1 MFKPS
6 PLRARARPKTLLFLG
21 LAVFLF
27 YTSWTA
33 YIRNG
38 RDVVIWHHSHT
49 AALPDESSNK
59 PLVPPP
65 EPSRPE
71 PPKTPHESD
80 FKQDSKLRKQE
91 DNKKAED
98 DERVKEWEKQQNQQ
112 SVNDE
117 IEDKNRKL
125 EEEQKKKKAEEE
137 AKKKEKEKAE
147 AETKKKEQE
156 AEAARSHHEQQLRDQ
171 FAREYEAAKKLPGS
185 GAIYGNT
192 LKSLNRQDDRPAK
205 HAEHFRP
212 SSAEEQPYANQRP
225 VHFDP
230 YPNYN
235 SDEWN
240 KTHRAPYVPCIGA
253 LGEPVEDL
261 LVFKGHPRDFPK
273 PSMGGFDIL
282 DMDGNICYE
291 RDTRLGQYGLT
302 RQLHSKTGLPI
313 DWDSIKWGDLQK
325 KCSEQNAARFG
336 SGKPNEYL
344 MTAYPDIAEKYGKEM
359 KMTKRQDSRSGPE
372 DEVDDEL
379 EIRENTAHE
388 SRTAVLLR
396 TYTGKKYT
404 ENDKQVIRSLISE
417 LSLRSG
423 GEYEVFLLLHVRDD
437 SVNIWDDKERQ
448 NVLDTHIPKE
458 FHSITKPWNDQAVW
472 DVYTALTDAEEKTV
486 HHAQWLS
493 VQKFSIDHPE
503 FDYIWNW
510 EMDVRVVGHS
520 YDFVRRLEE
529 FSKKQP
535 RRGLWERNERYY
547 IPAFHGDYDT
557 DFRMHTEQAT
567 RGSSQVW
574 GPPKVPFIHPVGPKP
589 PVANPEDDPYRW
601 GVGED
606 ADLITLGPIFDPVN
620 SSWIFGDRIWGYKD
634 DENPDPK
641 TLPRRTT
648 IVTQSRI
655 SKRLLDIM
663 HVENLRGNHIASEM
677 TPQTVALL
685 HGFKAVFA
693 PHPTWFDRPWN
704 GAFLDKWFNSGDKG
718 SGGEGSP
725 FGYGRERRYQGT
737 TWYYRAEPPSRLYNN
752 WMGYV
757 DTDIGGRH
765 WEIEH
770 GRPCLPPMILHPVK
784 EVEPT
789 EPGFATRFELNY
801 G

>member
-6 PLRARARPKTLLFLG
+6 PLRAKARPKTIVFLA
-21 LAVFLF
+21 LAVCLF
-27 YTSWTA
+27 YTSWTTS
-33 YIRNG
+33 IRNG
-38 RDVVIWHHSHT
+38 KNISIWHHGHT
-49 AALPDESSNK
+49 ATLPEESGNK
-59 PLVPPP
+59 PLIPTSESSSP
-65 EPSRPE
+65 EHS
-71 PPKTPHESD
+71 KTSNEGSV
-80 FKQDSKLRKQE
+80 KQETEIWGQKDNKKTE
-91 DNKKAED
+91 DNKIQGL
-98 DERVKEWEKQQNQQ
+98 EKQQNEKTGNGEVQ
-112 SVNDE
+112 ND
-117 IEDKNRKL
+117 KKL
-125 EEEQKKKKAEEE
+125 EEEQRKQKEEEE
-137 AKKKEKEKAE
+137 AKNKKNKEQE
-147 AETKKKEQE
+147 EERKKQE
-156 AEAARSHHEQQLRDQ
+156 AEAARSHYEQQLRDQ
-171 FAREYEAAKKLPGS
+171 FAREYEAAKQLPGS

-192 LKSLNRQDDRPAK
+192 LNTLVRQQDRSNEQ
-205 HAEHFRP
+205 AEHFRP

-230 YPNYN
+230 YPKYN

-240 KTHRAPYVPCIGA
+240 KTHRAPYVACVGA

-302 RQLHSKTGLPI
+302 PQLHSKTGLPV
-313 DWDSIKWGDLQK
+313 DWNNIEWGNLQK
-325 KCSEQNAARFG
+325 ECLERNAPRFG
-336 SGKPNEYL
+336 SGKPNKYL
-344 MTAYPDIAEKYGKEM
+344 TTAYPEIAKKYGKKTEM
-359 KMTKRQDSRSGPE
+359 AKRRDSGPGAK
-372 DEVDDEL
+372 DEIDGKL
-379 EIRENTAHE
+379 NTGDHTEHE
-388 SRTAVLLR
+388 ARTAVLLR

-437 SVNIWDDKERQ
+437 SVNIKDDKERQ
-448 NVLDTHIPKE
+448 NILDTHIPKE

-472 DVYTALTDAEEKTV
+472 DIYTALTDAEEKTV

-547 IPAFHGDYDT
+547 IPTFHGGYET
-557 DFRMHTEQAT
+557 DFRMHIEEAT
-567 RGSSQVW
+567 RGRTQVW
-574 GPPKVPFIHPVGPKP
+574 GPPQVSFINPVGPKP
-589 PVANPEDDPYRW
+589 PVSNPADDDYQW

-620 SSWIFGDRIWGYKD
+620 SSWIFGNKIWGYTD
-634 DENPDPK
+634 DQNPDPE

-648 IVTQSRI
+648 IITQSRI

-685 HGFKAVFA
+685 HGLKAVFA
-693 PHPTWFDRPWN
+693 PHPTWFDRAWN
-704 GAFLDKWFNSGDKG
+704 GAFLDTWFNSGDKG

-752 WMGYV
+752 WMGYI
-757 DTDIGGRH
+757 DTEIGGRQ
-765 WEIEH
+765 WEMEH

-784 EVEPT
+784 KVEPT

>member
-6 PLRARARPKTLLFLG
+6 PLRARARPKTIVFLT
-21 LAVFLF
+21 LAVCLF
-27 YTSWTA
+27 YTSWTTS
-33 YIRNG
+33 IRNG
-38 RDVVIWHHSHT
+38 KNISIWHHGHT
-49 AALPDESSNK
+49 ATLPK
-59 PLVPPP
+59 
-65 EPSRPE
+65 
-71 PPKTPHESD
+71 
-80 FKQDSKLRKQE
+80 
-91 DNKKAED
+91 
-98 DERVKEWEKQQNQQ
+98 EKQK
-112 SVNDE
+112 E
-117 IEDKNRKL
+117 
-125 EEEQKKKKAEEE
+125 EEE
-137 AKKKEKEKAE
+137 AKNKKNKEQE
-147 AETKKKEQE
+147 EERKKQE
-156 AEAARSHHEQQLRDQ
+156 AEAARSHYEQQLRDQ
-171 FAREYEAAKKLPGS
+171 FAMEYEAAKHLPGS

-192 LKSLNRQDDRPAK
+192 LNTLVRQQDRSNEQ
-205 HAEHFRP
+205 AEHFRP
-212 SSAEEQPYANQRP
+212 SSAEERPYPSQRP

-230 YPNYN
+230 YPKYN

-240 KTHRAPYVPCIGA
+240 KTHRAPYVACVGA

-291 RDTRLGQYGLT
+291 RDTRLGQYGLAP
-302 RQLHSKTGLPI
+302 QLHSKTGLPV
-313 DWDSIKWGDLQK
+313 DWNNIKWGNLQK
-325 KCSEQNAARFG
+325 ECLERNAPRFG
-336 SGKPNEYL
+336 SGKPNKYL
-344 MTAYPDIAEKYGKEM
+344 TTAYPEIAKKYGKKTEM
-359 KMTKRQDSRSGPE
+359 AKRRDSGPGAK
-372 DEVDDEL
+372 DEIDGKL
-379 EIRENTAHE
+379 NTGDHTEHE
-388 SRTAVLLR
+388 ARTAVLLR

-437 SVNIWDDKERQ
+437 SVNIKDDKERQ
-448 NVLDTHIPKE
+448 NILDTHIPKE

-472 DVYTALTDAEEKTV
+472 DIYTALTDAEEKTV

-547 IPAFHGDYDT
+547 IPTFHGGYET
-557 DFRMHTEQAT
+557 DFRMHIEEAT
-567 RGSSQVW
+567 RGRTQVW
-574 GPPKVPFIHPVGPKP
+574 GPPQVSFINPVGPKP
-589 PVANPEDDPYRW
+589 PVSNPADDDYQW

-620 SSWIFGDRIWGYKD
+620 SSWIFGNKIWGYTD
-634 DENPDPK
+634 DQNPNPE

-648 IVTQSRI
+648 IITQSRI

-685 HGFKAVFA
+685 HGLKAVFA
-693 PHPTWFDRPWN
+693 PHPTWFDRAWN
-704 GAFLDKWFNSGDKG
+704 GAFLDTWFNSGDKG

-752 WMGYV
+752 WMGYI
-757 DTDIGGRH
+757 DTEIGGRQ
-765 WEIEH
+765 WEMEH

-784 EVEPT
+784 KVEPT

>member
-6 PLRARARPKTLLFLG
+6 PLRARARPKTLMFLA
-21 LAVFLF
+21 LTVCII

-33 YIRNG
+33 CIRNG
-38 RDVVIWHHSHT
+38 KSIAIWNHGHT
-49 AALPDESSNK
+49 TTLSGESGSK
-59 PLVPPP
+59 PL
-65 EPSRPE
+65 
-71 PPKTPHESD
+71 
-80 FKQDSKLRKQE
+80 
-91 DNKKAED
+91 
-98 DERVKEWEKQQNQQ
+98 KEQ
-112 SVNDE
+112 
-117 IEDKNRKL
+117 
-125 EEEQKKKKAEEE
+125 EEEER
-137 AKKKEKEKAE
+137 
-147 AETKKKEQE
+147 KKKEQE
-156 AEAARSHHEQQLRDQ
+156 AEAARSQYEQQLRDQ
-171 FAREYEAAKKLPGS
+171 FAREYEAAKELPGS

-192 LKSLNRQDDRPAK
+192 LNSLRLQDDRPDE
-205 HAEHFRP
+205 HAERFRP

-230 YPNYN
+230 YPDYN

-273 PSMGGFDIL
+273 PSMGGFDLL

-291 RDTRLGQYGLT
+291 RDTRLGPYGLT
-302 RQLHSKTGLPI
+302 PQLHSKTGLPI
-313 DWDSIKWGDLQK
+313 DWTSIKWGDLQK
-325 KCSEQNAARFG
+325 KCLEQNAARFG
-336 SGKPNEYL
+336 SAKPNRYL
-344 MTAYPDIAEKYGKEM
+344 LTYPDVAEKYGKRTEM
-359 KMTKRQDSRSGPE
+359 ANRQDWSPGSE
-372 DEVDDEL
+372 DQINGAL
-379 EIRENTAHE
+379 GTRETATE
-388 SRTAVLLR
+388 ARTAVLLR

-437 SVNIWDDKERQ
+437 SVDIRDDKVRQ
-448 NVLDTHIPKE
+448 NILDTHIPKE

-472 DVYTALTDAEEKTV
+472 DIYTALTDAEEKTV

-493 VQKFSIDHPE
+493 VQKFSMDHPE

-547 IPAFHGDYDT
+547 IPAFHGGYET
-557 DFRMHTEQAT
+557 DFRMHIEQAT
-567 RGSSQVW
+567 RGRSQVW
-574 GPPKVPFIHPVGPKP
+574 GPPRVSFIHPVGPKP
-589 PVANPEDDPYRW
+589 PVSRPEDDPYQW
-601 GVGED
+601 GVGEN

-620 SSWIFGDRIWGYKD
+620 SSWIFGDKIWGYKD
-634 DENPDPK
+634 DQNPNPT

-648 IVTQSRI
+648 IITQSRI

-693 PHPTWFDRPWN
+693 PHPTWFDRAWN

-757 DTDIGGRH
+757 DTGIGGRN
-765 WEIEH
+765 WEVEH

-784 EVEPT
+784 AVEPT

>member
-1 MFKPS
+1 MPRS
-6 PLRARARPKTLLFLG
+6 LTVL
-21 LAVFLF
+21 
-27 YTSWTA
+27 
-33 YIRNG
+33 
-38 RDVVIWHHSHT
+38 HH
-49 AALPDESSNK
+49 
-59 PLVPPP
+59 
-65 EPSRPE
+65 R
-71 PPKTPHESD
+71 
-80 FKQDSKLRKQE
+80 
-91 DNKKAED
+91 
-98 DERVKEWEKQQNQQ
+98 
-112 SVNDE
+112 
-117 IEDKNRKL
+117 
-125 EEEQKKKKAEEE
+125 
-137 AKKKEKEKAE
+137 
-147 AETKKKEQE
+147 
-156 AEAARSHHEQQLRDQ
+156 
-171 FAREYEAAKKLPGS
+171 LPGS

-192 LKSLNRQDDRPAK
+192 LNSLSQQDDRSAK
-205 HAEHFRP
+205 HANRFRP
-212 SSAEEQPYANQRP
+212 SSAEEQPYTNQRP

-235 SDEWN
+235 SGEWK
-240 KTHRAPYVPCIGA
+240 KTHRNPYVPCIGA

-273 PSMGGFDIL
+273 PIVGGFDTL

-302 RQLHSKTGLPI
+302 PQLHSKTGLPI

-325 KCSEQNAARFG
+325 KCLEQNAARFG
-336 SGKPNEYL
+336 SGKPNEYV

-359 KMTKRQDSRSGPE
+359 EMTKRQDSGPGPE
-372 DEVDDEL
+372 DKVDGKL
-379 EIRENTAHE
+379 NTRENTAHE
-388 SRTAVLLR
+388 ARSAVLLR

-458 FHSITKPWNDQAVW
+458 FHSITKVWNDQAVW
-472 DVYTALTDAEEKTV
+472 DIYTALTDAEEKTV
-486 HHAQWLS
+486 HHAQWLC

-503 FDYIWNW
+503 FDFIWNW
-510 EMDVRVVGHS
+510 EMDVRVLGHN
-520 YDFVRRLEE
+520 YDFLRRLED
-529 FSKKQP
+529 FSRDQP
-535 RRGLWERNERYY
+535 RRNLWERNERYY
-547 IPAFHGDYDT
+547 IPEFHGAYDT

-567 RGSSQVW
+567 RDRNQVW
-574 GPPKVPFIHPVGPKP
+574 GPPKLSFINPVGPKP
-589 PVANPEDDPYRW
+589 PVANPEDDPYKW

-620 SSWIFGDRIWGYKD
+620 STWIFGDKVWGYR
-634 DENPDPK
+634 DEQNPDPTK
-641 TLPRRTT
+641 LPRRTT

-693 PHPTWFDRPWN
+693 PHPTWFDRPWS
-704 GAFLDKWFNSGDKG
+704 GAFLDKWLNSGDKG

-725 FGYGRERRYQGT
+725 FGYGRERRYQGA

-752 WMGYV
+752 WMGYI
-757 DTDIGGRH
+757 DTDIGGRN
-765 WEIEH
+765 WETEH

-789 EPGFATRFELNY
+789 EAGFATRFELNY